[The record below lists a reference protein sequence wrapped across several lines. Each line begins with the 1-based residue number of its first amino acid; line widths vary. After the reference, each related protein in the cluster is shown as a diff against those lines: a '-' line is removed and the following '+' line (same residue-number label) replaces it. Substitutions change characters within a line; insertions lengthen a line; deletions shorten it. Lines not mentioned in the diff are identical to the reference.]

1 MISLDGFN
9 MPTLWFC
16 TPPLLIHNQLMHPDF
31 FTKKKSF
38 STKGGIVVLQ
48 INDTIPC
55 TPRYDLLVTFAPY
68 NEV

>member
-9 MPTLWFC
+9 MPALWFC
-16 TPPLLIHNQLMHPDF
+16 TPPLLTHIQSIHPDF
-31 FTKKKSF
+31 FIQKKSF
-38 STKGGIVVLQ
+38 PTMGGIVVLQ

-55 TPRYDLLVTFAPY
+55 TPRYNLLVTFAPY